1 VIFAA
6 AARPASDIALSE
18 FFIMP
23 MEGADMSFKYSS
35 YMGKYLRVDLTRGK
49 VSEVPT
55 EKWRADLYLG
65 GNGFGTKIL
74 WDEVQAGTDPFGP
87 ENLLIFAT
95 GPLTGT
101 IWPTAGRLEVI
112 GKSPLTGI
120 YGDANSGGHFAPE
133 LKYAG
138 YDMIIL
144 HGRSEKP
151 VYLWIEDD
159 NAELR
164 DASHLW
170 GKTTWE
176 TEKAVQEDL
185 SDDKIKVVSIGQAG
199 ENKVRFAAI
208 MTSGRAAART
218 GQGAIMGSK
227 KLKCIAARGTKDVN
241 VASDEFY
248 DYAYKIHQQVL
259 ANEYTPNTS
268 RYGTPGLVTLMN
280 EIGRFPTKNFQRG
293 DFEHANDISAE
304 VIEKNFLVRRT
315 GCFAC
320 PIGCGRAAEVKE
332 GPYKGTYTE
341 GIEYE
346 TINALGARALN
357 RDMASILKGDLL
369 CDSYG
374 LDTISTGGVIAFAI
388 ECFENGIITKKDA
401 GGLELKWEDPEVVLQ
416 LIEKIARREGIGNVL
431 AEGVRRSAQK
441 FGKGADYY
449 AIHVKG
455 METSAQDPRAQQS
468 YILAHITST
477 RGADHLKGFPCID
490 ESGYMDAAVERYG
503 KQYLPE
509 IVDGV
514 STKYKPMVVKDGEE
528 LGAIAD
534 SAIVCKFGTQFP
546 PCYYWP
552 ELAKGISL
560 ATGMKLDVA
569 GLKKIGER
577 IYNLQRCFNVR
588 EGISRKDDTQPKRI
602 LTESGSKRA
611 KGYSAGPLQDPML
624 DEYYELRKWDKETG
638 WPTRAKLEE
647 LDLKDVADA
656 LKKAGRLPKSQR
668 KKKR

>member
-1 VIFAA
+1 V
-6 AARPASDIALSE
+6 P
-18 FFIMP
+18 
-23 MEGADMSFKYSS
+23 FKYSG
-35 YMGKYLRVDLTRGK
+35 YTGKYLRVDLTRGK
-49 VSEVPT
+49 IWEVPL
-55 EKWRADLYLG
+55 EEWRAELYLG
-65 GNGFGTKIL
+65 GNGFGARIL
-74 WDEVQAGTDPFGP
+74 WDEVPAGTDPLSP
-87 ENLLIFAT
+87 ENRIIFAT

-101 IWPTAGRLEVI
+101 IWPMGGRLEVI

-120 YGDANSGGHFAPE
+120 YGDANSGGHFSPE
-133 LKYAG
+133 MKYAG
-138 YDMIIL
+138 YDMIVIQ
-144 HGRSEKP
+144 GKSEKP
-151 VYLWIEDD
+151 VYLWVEDGK
-159 NAELR
+159 AELR

-176 TEKAVQEDL
+176 TETTIHKDHG
-185 SDDKIKVVSIGQAG
+185 DDKIKVASIGPAG
-199 ENKVRFAAI
+199 ENMVQFACVI
-208 MTSGRAAART
+208 TGGRAAART

-227 KLKCIAARGTKDVN
+227 KLKCIAIRGTKDVR

-248 DYAYKIHQQVL
+248 DYAYKIHLQIL
-259 ANEYTPNTS
+259 RNEYTPGEA
-268 RYGTPGLVTLMN
+268 RYGTPGLVTLMS

-293 DFEHANDISAE
+293 DFEYANEISAE
-304 VIEKNFLVRRT
+304 VIEKDFLVRRT

-320 PIGCGRAAEVKE
+320 TIGCGRIVEVRE
-332 GPYKGTYTE
+332 GPYKGTLTE
-341 GIEYE
+341 AIEYE
-346 TINALGARALN
+346 TINALGARVLN
-357 RDMASILKGDLL
+357 RDMASILKGDFL

-388 ECFENGIITKKDA
+388 ECFENGIITRGDT
-401 GGLELKWEDPEVVLQ
+401 GGLELKWGDPEVVLQ
-416 LIEKIARREGIGNVL
+416 LIEKITRREGIGDVL
-431 AEGVRRSAQK
+431 AEGVRRAAQK

-490 ESGYMDAAVERYG
+490 ESGYVDAAVDRYG

-528 LGAIAD
+528 LGATAD

-552 ELAKGISL
+552 ELAKGIGL
-560 ATGMKLDVA
+560 ATGMKLNVDE
-569 GLKKIGER
+569 LKKIGER

-602 LTESGSKRA
+602 LVESGSGRA

-624 DEYYELRKWDKETG
+624 DEYYELRGWDRETG
-638 WPTRAKLEE
+638 WPTREKLWE

-656 LKKAGRLPKSQR
+656 LEKMGRLPKRQ
-668 KKKR
+668 KKKDR

>member
-1 VIFAA
+1 MLNRGV
-6 AARPASDIALSE
+6 R
-18 FFIMP
+18 
-23 MEGADMSFKYSS
+23 MSFKYSG
-35 YMGKYLRVDLTRGK
+35 YTGKYLRVDLTRGK

-55 EKWRADLYLG
+55 EKWRASLYLG

-74 WDEVQAGTDPFGP
+74 WDEVPAGTDPFSP
-87 ENLLIFAT
+87 ENRLIFAT

-138 YDMIIL
+138 YDMIIFQ
-144 HGRSEKP
+144 GRSEKP
-151 VYLWIEDD
+151 VYLWVEDD

-176 TEKAVQEDL
+176 TERAIHRDHG
-185 SDDKIKVVSIGQAG
+185 DDQIKVASIGPAG
-199 ENKVRFAAI
+199 ENKVRFASI

-218 GQGAIMGSK
+218 GQGAIMGGK

-248 DYAYKIHQQVL
+248 DYAYKIHQQILV
-259 ANEYTPNTS
+259 NEYTPNTS

-293 DFEHANDISAE
+293 DFEHANEISAE
-304 VIEKNFLVRRT
+304 VIERDFLVRRT

-320 PIGCGRAAEVKE
+320 PIGCGRAAEVRK

-341 GIEYE
+341 GVEYE
-346 TINALGARALN
+346 TINALGARAWN

-374 LDTISTGGVIAFAI
+374 LDTISTGGAIAFAI
-388 ECFENGIITKKDA
+388 ECFENGVITKKDT
-401 GGLELKWEDPEVVLQ
+401 GGLELKWGDPEVVLQ

-431 AEGVRRSAQK
+431 AEGVRRVAQK

-490 ESGYMDAAVERYG
+490 ESGYVDAAVERYG

-514 STKYKPMVVKDGEE
+514 SAKYKPMVVKDGEE

-534 SAIVCKFGTQFP
+534 STIVCKFGTQFP

-560 ATGMKLDVA
+560 ATGMELDVT

-588 EGISRKDDTQPKRI
+588 GGISRKDDTQPKRI
-602 LTESGSKRA
+602 LTESGSGRA

-624 DEYYELRKWDKETG
+624 DEYYELRGWDKKTG
-638 WPTRAKLEE
+638 WPSREKLEE
-647 LDLKDVADA
+647 LDLKDVADT
-656 LKKAGRLPKSQR
+656 LEKMGRLPKRQ
-668 KKKR
+668 KKEKNKFR

>member
-1 VIFAA
+1 
-6 AARPASDIALSE
+6 
-18 FFIMP
+18 MK
-23 MEGADMSFKYSS
+23 FKYSG
-35 YMGKYLRVDLTRGK
+35 YTGRYLWVDLTSGE
-49 VSEVPT
+49 VSKVPT
-55 EKWRADLYLG
+55 GDWRAELYLG
-65 GNGFGTKIL
+65 GSGFGTKIL
-74 WDEVQAGTDPFGP
+74 WDEVSASVDPFSP
-87 ENLLIFAT
+87 ENRLIFAT

-101 IWPTAGRLEVI
+101 IWPTAGRLQVI

-138 YDMIIL
+138 YDMIIFQ
-144 HGRSEKP
+144 GRSEKP

-159 NAELR
+159 SAELR

-170 GKTTWE
+170 GENTWE
-176 TEKAVQEDL
+176 TEKAIRQDHG
-185 SDDKIKVVSIGQAG
+185 DDQIRVASIGLAG

-208 MTSGRAAART
+208 MTSGRAAARA
-218 GQGAIMGSK
+218 GMGAIMGSK
-227 KLKCIAARGTKDVN
+227 NLKCIAVRGTKDVE

-248 DYAYKIHQQVL
+248 DYAYEIQHQIL

-293 DFEHANDISAE
+293 DFEYADEISAG
-304 VIEKNFLVRRT
+304 VLEKEFLVRRT

-320 PIGCGRAAEVKE
+320 PIGCGRAAEVRN

-346 TINALGARALN
+346 TINSLGARALN
-357 RDMASILKGDLL
+357 RDMASILKGDQL

-388 ECFENGIITKKDA
+388 ECFENGIVTKEDT
-401 GGLELKWEDPEVVLQ
+401 GGLEPKWGDPEVVLQ
-416 LIEKIARREGIGNVL
+416 LIEKIARREGIGDVL
-431 AEGVRRSAQK
+431 AEGVKRAAQK
-441 FGKGADYY
+441 FGNGADYY

-468 YILAHITST
+468 YILGHITST
-477 RGADHLKGFPCID
+477 RGADHLKSFPCID
-490 ESGYMDAAVERYG
+490 ETGYVDAAVERYG
-503 KQYLPE
+503 RQYLPE

-528 LGAIAD
+528 FGAIID
-534 SAIVCKFGTQFP
+534 SAVVCKFGTQFP

-552 ELAKGISL
+552 ELAKGLSL
-560 ATGMKLDVA
+560 ATGMTLDVA
-569 GLKKIGER
+569 KMKKIGER

-602 LTESGSKRA
+602 LMESGSKRA
-611 KGYSAGPLQDPML
+611 KGYSAGPLQEPML
-624 DEYYELRKWDKETG
+624 DEYFELRKWDKKTG
-638 WPTRAKLEE
+638 WPTREKLEE
-647 LDLKDVADA
+647 LDLKDVADS
-656 LKKAGRLPKSQR
+656 LEKLNRLPNLQAVNHNR
-668 KKKR
+668 